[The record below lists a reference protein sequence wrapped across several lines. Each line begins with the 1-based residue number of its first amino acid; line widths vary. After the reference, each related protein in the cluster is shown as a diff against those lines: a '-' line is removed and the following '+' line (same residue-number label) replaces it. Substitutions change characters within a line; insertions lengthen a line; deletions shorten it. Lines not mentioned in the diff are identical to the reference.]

1 MQVTATEKGE
11 SDQVATRPDKGD
23 LRKSSNR
30 LGWGEVFDSS
40 VWWVLLGLFA
50 IALTAFPMRGGETL
64 IRLATGRALSEGTI
78 ALGGEPFSYMLKD
91 SPWVHGS
98 WLFDRLLYAGWQLDG
113 NQGKWIVVLKT
124 LGFVLVGWAVFAIS
138 GKGLVRQL
146 MAPILAAAVLLG
158 VSGQADVGPHV
169 ASLFCT
175 AVLLALIGKVESS
188 GPGSGIRFL
197 YAIFFLLFAL
207 WANLD
212 SGFLFGL
219 VIVFLWMLVDLLVL
233 DKGIRLKGAVLVVSL
248 LGSLANPFLFRV
260 FQFPETLGLFEGV
273 AELRKDGRV
282 YLQYLGS
289 FLEWLTA
296 SWNQSF
302 IPFPAVV
309 GIGLLLVA
317 LICLGG
323 TFFRTGE
330 KRLLWRIL
338 VLATLLVLGLA
349 RFRLIGLGALV
360 SGVFLAEHLRAAF
373 RNGAGVEVGENWL
386 ARLSGVGA
394 LIALIGAGLFT
405 GFLRPSARTSR
416 EFGWGFVW
424 SEGLRDLAKQVADR
438 GGVLAKPVPL
448 PERDRMLVVENG
460 GEMASYLIWF
470 APQYSQFLDARWSR
484 SASVLADYRKSCA
497 DLSIDALQS
506 PQGVGEEGPDWRA
519 FLEGMSIRTV
529 VANLLGESPGVL
541 VAPRF
546 SRLSDWE
553 SPYLAG
559 AGQVATLR
567 RPPERNPLRSS
578 NLVNDYFDT
587 LVNEAIRDRL
597 DWAEGKL
604 DQPVKVRPYWEFWAG
619 KPTISGKSI
628 EAEIRANLAGQF
640 RRPDARVAQAL
651 LAVRQAHVAMAEQ
664 PDNPGCLLVTLQCL
678 GQLSD
683 SLGVQQEG
691 GVLPDLV
698 ELEMIALAQRVL
710 DLAGNL
716 EDERSD
722 RVRSARLI
730 LYQVAMRRNF
740 WDLME
745 EHGRALLEGSRG
757 DLSSRG
763 EDGMKRLEALE
774 EQIQQIAKRKNEAED
789 RLANALERMKNNSGG
804 KEPPLFVQAMTALE
818 MGLPLRAMRE
828 LQSAGAGDQ
837 LKENDQLQINFALIN
852 LQLALQLGR
861 VDEVRS
867 FLEGPGKQLLDRPE
881 TLRMNHPGVLLPQLL
896 NARALQ
902 VENRNYPLY
911 DWLMI
916 EASVASG
923 QYKDASQRIERLASL
938 KRELLKPNLREGNL
952 PVLLQEGPFSVVA
965 GLSGNRDTFSLASQC
980 LGASGMPGV
989 VRTLGP
995 VIHELIGMNASAEA
1009 MVLRQMGMI
1018 GELEGVCG
1026 YLSMISGD
1034 TKAGQMVLGRS
1045 LSMSVNMGF
1054 VARAMMRASAASHPL
1069 SPLLVELGS
1078 NLAEGGVP
1086 SWHNRLAW
1094 VRILDSLLEVKPQGK
1109 PTK

>member
-1 MQVTATEKGE
+1 MQVTATK
-11 SDQVATRPDKGD
+11 TPDSGQIPFPQD
-23 LRKSSNR
+23 NPELPQSAGKSI
-30 LGWGEVFDSS
+30 WAEIFDRS

-64 IRLATGRALSEGTI
+64 IRLATGRALSQGTV
-78 ALGGEPFSYMLKD
+78 ALGEEPFSYMLKD
-91 SPWVHGS
+91 SKWVHGS
-98 WLFDRLLYAGWQLDG
+98 WLFDRMLFAGWQLDG
-113 NQGKWIVVLKT
+113 GQGKWLVGLKT
-124 LGFVLVGWAVFAIS
+124 IGFVLVGWAVFAIC
-138 GKGLVRQL
+138 GKGPARQL
-146 MAPILAAAVLLG
+146 LAPVLAASVLLG
-158 VSGQADVGPHV
+158 VSGQADMGPHV
-169 ASLFCT
+169 ISLFGM
-175 AVLLALIGKVESS
+175 AILLVLIGEVETAK
-188 GPGSGIRFL
+188 PGNQLGYFYGAFL
-197 YAIFFLLFAL
+197 VLFAL

-212 SGFLFGL
+212 GGFLFGL
-219 VIVFLWMLVDLLVL
+219 GIVVLWLAVDLLVL
-233 DKGIRLKGAVLVVSL
+233 GKGLQAKGYCLLAAL
-248 LGSLANPFLFRV
+248 LGSMLNPFTFQV
-260 FQFPETLGLFEGV
+260 FQFPETLGLFDGV
-273 AELRKDGRV
+273 GEIRKDARV
-282 YLQYLGS
+282 SLQHLGS
-289 FLEWLTA
+289 FLDWLTA

-309 GIGLLLVA
+309 GIGLLLIA
-317 LICLGG
+317 LICLGMG
-323 TFFRTGE
+323 FFATGE
-330 KRLLWRIL
+330 RKLLWRIL
-338 VLATLLVLGLA
+338 VLAGLLVLGMA

-360 SGVFLAEHLRAAF
+360 SGVFLAEHLSGLIRK
-373 RNGAGVEVGENWL
+373 VDGEINEGNWL
-386 ARLSGVGA
+386 ARFSGVGA
-394 LIALIGAGLFT
+394 LLALIGAGLFT
-405 GFLRPSARTSR
+405 GYLRPSARTSR

-424 SEGLRDLAKQVADR
+424 SEGLRDLAKEVAER
-438 GGVLAKPVPL
+438 GGIQAKTPALADK
-448 PERDRMLVVENG
+448 ERMLVIENS
-460 GEMASYLIWF
+460 GEMASYLVWF
-470 APQYSQFLDARWSR
+470 APQYAQFLDARWAR
-484 SASVLADYRKSCA
+484 SAAVLADYRKSCA
-497 DLSIDALQS
+497 DLSIDS
-506 PQGVGEEGPDWRA
+506 PQTVQGGQSDVADWRSM
-519 FLEGMSIRTV
+519 LEGKGIRTV

-546 SRLSDWE
+546 RRLSDWE

-567 RPPERNPLRSS
+567 SPPEKNPLRS
-578 NLVNDYFDT
+578 NTLVNEYFDT
-587 LVNEAIRDRL
+587 LVNEATRGHL
-597 DWAEGKL
+597 DWQEGRL
-604 DQPVKVRPYWEFWAG
+604 DQPVKIRPFWEFWSG
-619 KPTISGKSI
+619 KPPISGKSI

-651 LAVRQAHVAMAEQ
+651 LSVRQAHVAMAEQ

-716 EDERSD
+716 EDERTD
-722 RVRSARLI
+722 RVRSARLV

-740 WDLME
+740 WDVME
-745 EHGRALLEGSRG
+745 EQGRALLEGSRS
-757 DLSSRG
+757 DLSTLG
-763 EDGMKRLEALE
+763 DDGLKRLEALE

-804 KEPPLFVQAMTALE
+804 KEPPVFFQAMTALE

-828 LQSAGAGDQ
+828 LQSAGAADQ
-837 LKENDQLQINFALIN
+837 VKENEQLQINFALIN
-852 LQLALQLGR
+852 LQLGLQLGR

-867 FLEGPGKQLLDRPE
+867 FLEGAGKQLLDRPE

-902 VENRNYPLY
+902 VESRNYPLY

-923 QYKDASQRIERLASL
+923 RYKEASQRIGQIATL
-938 KRELLKPNLREGNL
+938 KQDLLKPNLKDGNL

-980 LGASGMPGV
+980 LSASGMPGA
-989 VRTLGP
+989 VRTFGP
-995 VIHELIGMNASAEA
+995 VVHELMGLSASGEA
-1009 MVLRQMGMI
+1009 MILRQMGMI
-1018 GELEGVCG
+1018 GELEGICG
-1026 YLSMISGD
+1026 YLDLISGD
-1034 TKAGQMVLGRS
+1034 TKGGTKALERS
-1045 LSMSVNMGF
+1045 LNRSVNMGF
-1054 VARAMMRASAASHPL
+1054 VARALMRSTAPFHPL
-1069 SPLLVELGS
+1069 SPLLVEIGS

-1109 PTK
+1109 QSE